1 MTGFIDT
8 NIFIYAA
15 TDHPEFAPKAK
26 GILKR
31 VEEGERALT
40 STMVLCEVAWV
51 LEASGKQALIKTTL
65 EKIFSYDHLEIE
77 GFELDDM
84 LVASNTLLKYDLDF
98 NDAINLA
105 IMEKQGLNKVYSND
119 KKHLGS
125 IEFIERVF

>member
-1 MTGFIDT
+1 MTGFIET

-26 GILKR
+26 DILRR
-31 VEEGERALT
+31 VEEGEHALT
-40 STMVLCEVAWV
+40 STIVLCEVAWV
-51 LEASGKQALIKTTL
+51 LEASGKEALIKTTL
-65 EKIFSYDHLEIE
+65 EKILSYEHLEIE
-77 GFELDDM
+77 GFDTDDL
-84 LVASNTLLKYDLDF
+84 LVASNMLLKHDLDY

-105 IMEKQGLNKVYSND
+105 IMEKHGLNKVYSND